1 MNTEITNA
9 VSAAGDKVQYDTRV
23 KRILAQKNILA
34 HLLVKTVDEFKEM
47 KPEDAVMYIEGEP
60 KIGIVP
66 VEPGLTN
73 AEKTDVTGQ
82 RIIGLNT
89 ENTEINEGLVRFDI
103 IFYVRMKD
111 GLTQMIIN
119 VEAQKE
125 EPRKYKI
132 VNRAIFYICRI
143 VSSQKERDFV
153 NSEYNNM
160 KRVYSIWICMNMK
173 EHSLSH
179 IHLKEE
185 HIIGF
190 HKWKGDLDLLNIII
204 IGIAKS
210 LPKKEEKYELHRLL
224 SALLSSDLEV
234 EDKLDIMEK
243 EYDIPLENDGSSV
256 C

>member
-1 MNTEITNA
+1 MNP
-9 VSAAGDKVQYDTRV
+9 
-23 KRILAQKNILA
+23 
-34 HLLVKTVDEFKEM
+34 KE
-47 KPEDAVMYIEGEP
+47 VVNHIEGEP
-60 KIGIVP
+60 YISVVRLNLEWLMWKERG
-66 VEPGLTN
+66 
-73 AEKTDVTGQ
+73 EKRANRKESEEDTKTTEQV
-82 RIIGLNT
+82 IGLNT
-89 ENTEINEGLVRFDI
+89 ENSEINEGMIRFDI

-210 LPKKEEKYELHRLL
+210 LPKKKKNTNY
-224 SALLSSDLEV
+224 
-234 EDKLDIMEK
+234 I
-243 EYDIPLENDGSSV
+243 V
-256 C
+256 CYQHFYLQTWR